1 MSGKRIVFVVDD
13 RVTIGRIVKDSL
25 GDQYDV
31 HTIASGIDLL
41 NTLKSNTPNL
51 ILLDVEMPGM
61 GGFEVKRRLNL
72 IKALSDIPV
81 MFLIVKQNSNST
93 IELEGLKLGAIDY
106 IYKPIT
112 PALLKARVDAFFQLK
127 NLTENLEDAV
137 GQKTWRIQNLKN
149 TILNVVGEVIES
161 RDVVTGAHILRTQ
174 DILRVM
180 LDHMHQDGICGY
192 DISGW
197 DIDLIARS
205 ALIHDIGKVAIPDK
219 ILTAPRKL
227 KPEETEIMRTHARK
241 GAEIID
247 RMAKHAYDENDA
259 YLRHARIFAIA
270 HHERWDGKG
279 YPRGIQGTDIPLEG
293 RLMAIVDSYETMI
306 SERPYVLQKKT
317 HEEAYSEII
326 MNSGTQFDPNLVEIF
341 KLAADKIKAI
351 TET

>member
-137 GQKTWRIQNLKN
+137 GQIGR
-149 TILNVVGEVIES
+149 
-161 RDVVTGAHILRTQ
+161 AH
-174 DILRVM
+174 V
-180 LDHMHQDGICGY
+180 
-192 DISGW
+192 
-197 DIDLIARS
+197 
-205 ALIHDIGKVAIPDK
+205 
-219 ILTAPRKL
+219 
-227 KPEETEIMRTHARK
+227 
-241 GAEIID
+241 
-247 RMAKHAYDENDA
+247 
-259 YLRHARIFAIA
+259 
-270 HHERWDGKG
+270 
-279 YPRGIQGTDIPLEG
+279 
-293 RLMAIVDSYETMI
+293 
-306 SERPYVLQKKT
+306 
-317 HEEAYSEII
+317 
-326 MNSGTQFDPNLVEIF
+326 
-341 KLAADKIKAI
+341 
-351 TET
+351 